1 MLTGLKIKYVLMIK
15 ILSALLLFIVI
26 SCQTAGDRKGI
37 AFSIENKSDH
47 AIEYVRFTT
56 SEHLHECVFDL
67 IQPNDKVFDFLN
79 MQENQI
85 DGSYV
90 LEFNRKG
97 KSKTVKSFG
106 YYTNGGPLDKR
117 VSIQIKNDTILSDF
131 KGIPY

>member
-1 MLTGLKIKYVLMIK
+1 MMIK
-15 ILSALLLFIVI
+15 ILPALLIFAVI
-26 SCQTAGDRKGI
+26 SCQTAAEEKGI

-47 AIEYVRFTT
+47 AIENVRFTT
-56 SEHLHECVFDL
+56 SEHLYEGVFDL

-106 YYTNGGPLDKR
+106 YYTNGGPLNKR
-117 VSIQIKNDTILSDF
+117 VNFQIKNDTILSDF

>member
-1 MLTGLKIKYVLMIK
+1 MIK
-15 ILSALLLFIVI
+15 ILPVLLLFTII
-26 SCQTAGDRKGI
+26 SCQTAAEEKGI

-47 AIEYVRFTT
+47 AIENVRFTT
-56 SEHLHECVFDL
+56 SEYLHESIYDL
-67 IQPNDKVFDFLN
+67 IHPNDKVFDFLK

-90 LEFNRKG
+90 LEFSRKG

-117 VSIQIKNDTILSDF
+117 IKFQIKNDTILSDF